1 MGHGA
6 GPHHHVSLRSGYA
19 WGLDLDIPGRAEE
32 AFKQELRHFYDAVP
46 ARMRPETDGHVG
58 RRDIAVALD
67 IYDAY
72 ARRVGLPVAQRS

>member
-1 MGHGA
+1 MRPVAPGA
-6 GPHHHVSLRSGYA
+6 RHPRL
-19 WGLDLDIPGRAEE
+19 
-32 AFKQELRHFYDAVP
+32 KQALRHFYECVTG
-46 ARMRPETDGHVG
+46 RTRPETDGHVG